1 MVFIV
6 FICFTLNF
14 GINQSY
20 FIDLLKK
27 DTEAVPQ
34 QLRRPYPN
42 IIILFVTVLP
52 SQLLLFFSKKDF
64 IHRFLPQP

>member
-1 MVFIV
+1 M
-6 FICFTLNF
+6 
-14 GINQSY
+14 
-20 FIDLLKK
+20 DLLKK
-27 DTEAVPQ
+27 DAEAVPQ